1 MNKMQDDHIII
12 TDDNGVESIFKI
24 LFTYDNEDR
33 NFSYVLFYSEENPED
48 IIAMKYNDDGE
59 LFEIESDE
67 EYDEVEEVLNTYL
80 EDPEISKNK

>member
-33 NFSYVLFYSEENPED
+33 NASYVLFYSEENPED

>member
-33 NFSYVLFYSEENPED
+33 NASYVLFYSEENPED
-48 IIAMKYNDDGE
+48 IIAMKYNDGGE
-59 LFEIESDE
+59 LFEIDSDE

>member
-33 NFSYVLFYSEENPED
+33 NSSYVLFYSEENPED

>member
-1 MNKMQDDHIII
+1 MHA
-12 TDDNGVESIFKI
+12 
-24 LFTYDNEDR
+24 
-33 NFSYVLFYSEENPED
+33 NFSKGLFYSEENPED